1 MNEPSNID
9 STILKENSKKDEH
22 TNGIQ
27 KESEEVNDIEKI
39 RNKIKPSSFG
49 LKPKNSSVCIDS
61 DKWYLTLQESSKKL
75 LTNPPS
81 IKDGIPLHIEQE
93 LRYLG
98 CELIQTLTI
107 LLKMPQTAAATGQI
121 LYQRFYYQKSFAKYF
136 FEYAVMAC
144 VFLASKIEESP
155 RRCREVIN
163 TFDRM
168 QKRHSLK
175 NTPEAFNEI
184 PPIDLDEAYVHL
196 KNNVIKIERQILK
209 TLGFVVYVNHPH
221 KWIYVFAHAL
231 KQTDNVEL
239 IGKAWSYMN
248 DGLRTDIFL
257 RYQPNTIACACLYL
271 ASKTLTIP
279 ISLPKKPRPW
289 YEIFNVYE
297 KDVVDISKILFSMY
311 KRHKSV
317 DWIKL
322 RSYVKKISPKN
333 MPSTATADRCDFT

>member
-1 MNEPSNID
+1 MET
-9 STILKENSKKDEH
+9 STNSGKTLGDNNQKMVTSDGKTEKEKL
-22 TNGIQ
+22 
-27 KESEEVNDIEKI
+27 ESLNIEKI
-39 RNKIKPSSFG
+39 RSKIKPSSFG

-75 LTNPPS
+75 LANPPS
-81 IKDGIPLHIEQE
+81 IVDGIPINIEQE

-98 CELIQTLTI
+98 CELIQSLTI

-121 LYQRFYYQKSFAKYF
+121 LYQRFYYQKSFAKYY
-136 FEYAVMAC
+136 FEHAVMAC
-144 VFLASKIEESP
+144 VLLASKIEENP

-168 QKRHSLK
+168 KKRHALK
-175 NTPEAFNEI
+175 NTPEENNDI
-184 PPIDLDEAYVHL
+184 PPIDLDQHYVHL
-196 KNNVIKIERQILK
+196 KNSVIKTERQILK

-231 KQTDNVEL
+231 RQIDNSEL

-257 RYQPNTIACACLYL
+257 RYQPNTIACACLFL
-271 ASKTLTIP
+271 ASRTISSP

-289 YEIFNVYE
+289 YEIFDVQE
-297 KDVVDISKILFSMY
+297 KDVIHISKILLLMY
-311 KRHKSV
+311 NRYQSV

-322 RSYVKKISPKN
+322 RKYVSKICFPDKN
-333 MPSTATADRCDFT
+333 

>member
-1 MNEPSNID
+1 MLKDSNEKPLPESNENEKEKLEIMN
-9 STILKENSKKDEH
+9 
-22 TNGIQ
+22 
-27 KESEEVNDIEKI
+27 IEKI
-39 RNKIKPSSFG
+39 RSKIKPSSFG

-75 LTNPPS
+75 LANPPS
-81 IKDGIPLHIEQE
+81 IADGIPINIEQE

-98 CELIQTLTI
+98 CELIQSLTI
-107 LLKMPQTAAATGQI
+107 LLRMPQTAAATGQI

-136 FEYAVMAC
+136 FEHSVMAC
-144 VFLASKIEESP
+144 VLLASKIEESP

-168 QKRHSLK
+168 KKRHALK
-175 NTPEAFNEI
+175 NTPKENDDIA
-184 PPIDLDEAYVHL
+184 PIDLDQHYVHL
-196 KNNVIKIERQILK
+196 KNSVIKTERQILK

-231 KQTDNVEL
+231 RQIDNAEL

-257 RYQPNTIACACLYL
+257 RYQPNTIACACLFL
-271 ASKTLTIP
+271 ASRTIATP

-289 YEIFNVYE
+289 YEIFDVLE
-297 KDVVDISKILFSMY
+297 KDVLDISKILLLMY
-311 KRHKSV
+311 NRYQSV

-322 RSYVKKISPKN
+322 RSYANKICFPDK
-333 MPSTATADRCDFT
+333 STN

>member
-1 MNEPSNID
+1 MEI
-9 STILKENSKKDEH
+9 STNSGKTFGDNNQKMVFSEGKTEKEKL
-22 TNGIQ
+22 
-27 KESEEVNDIEKI
+27 ESLNIEKI
-39 RNKIKPSSFG
+39 RSKIKPSSFG
-49 LKPKNSSVCIDS
+49 LKPNNSSVCIDS

-75 LTNPPS
+75 LANPPS
-81 IKDGIPLHIEQE
+81 IVDGIPINIEQE

-98 CELIQTLTI
+98 CELIQSLTI

-121 LYQRFYYQKSFAKYF
+121 LYQRFYYQKSFAKYY
-136 FEYAVMAC
+136 FEHAVMAC
-144 VFLASKIEESP
+144 VLLASKIEENP

-168 QKRHSLK
+168 KKRHALK
-175 NTPEAFNEI
+175 NTPEENNDI
-184 PPIDLDEAYVHL
+184 PPIDLDQHYVHL
-196 KNNVIKIERQILK
+196 KNIVIKTERLILK

-231 KQTDNVEL
+231 KQIDNSEL

-257 RYQPNTIACACLYL
+257 RYQPNTIACACLFL
-271 ASKTLTIP
+271 ASRTISSP

-289 YEIFNVYE
+289 YEIFDVQE
-297 KDVVDISKILFSMY
+297 KDVIHISKILLLMY
-311 KRHKSV
+311 NRCQSV

-322 RSYVKKISPKN
+322 RKYVSKICFPDKN
-333 MPSTATADRCDFT
+333 